1 MQDHRFIT
9 RDGLDLPVRI
19 WLPDEA
25 PKALLVALHG
35 FNDYANSFVE
45 PANFWRRAGIGT
57 YAYDQRGFGKTDNPG
72 YWPGI
77 DALTGDAADMV
88 QILRRRYPGVP
99 VYLLGDSMGGAVAAV
114 TAANGSPGSVDG
126 IILMAPA
133 VWARDT
139 MNPFQSG
146 LLWVAAHSVPWMTV
160 SGRGLDIQPSDNIGM
175 LHALSRD
182 PLVLKDARIDT
193 LYGLV
198 DLMDTAMADAAK
210 LRGPVFV
217 LYGDRDEVVPREP
230 MMEFLR
236 RLTDADAELRAA
248 FYPKG
253 YHMLVRD
260 KDGETPMRDIEAW
273 IFDHGGSLP
282 SGADARARQALAAR

>member
-1 MQDHRFIT
+1 LPGAI
-9 RDGLDLPVRI
+9 DGL
-19 WLPDEA
+19 
-25 PKALLVALHG
+25 
-35 FNDYANSFVE
+35 
-45 PANFWRRAGIGT
+45 
-57 YAYDQRGFGKTDNPG
+57 
-72 YWPGI
+72 
-77 DALTGDAADMV
+77 
-88 QILRRRYPGVP
+88 
-99 VYLLGDSMGGAVAAV
+99 
-114 TAANGSPGSVDG
+114 
-126 IILMAPA
+126 ILMAPA

-160 SGRGLDIQPSDNIGM
+160 SGRGLDIQPSDNIAM
-175 LHALSRD
+175 LRALSRD

-198 DLMDTAMADAAK
+198 DLMDAAMADAAK

-217 LYGDRDEVVPREP
+217 LYGERDEVVPREP
-230 MMEFLR
+230 MMEFLH
-236 RLTDADAELRAA
+236 RLKGADAQMRAA

-273 IFDHGGSLP
+273 IFDHSAPLP
-282 SGADARARQALAAR
+282 SGADAHARQALAAK